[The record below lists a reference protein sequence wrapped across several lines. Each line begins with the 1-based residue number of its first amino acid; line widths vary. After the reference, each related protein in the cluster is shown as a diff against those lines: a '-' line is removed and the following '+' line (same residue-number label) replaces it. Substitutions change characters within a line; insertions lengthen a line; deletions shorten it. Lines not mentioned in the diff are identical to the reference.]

1 MAQRAFTSRSA
12 VLIMHAVFYVPSV
25 VAVPRLRPVHAPECA
40 GQCIPGLKSKRNNVR
55 NEVSVQSSA
64 NIAGGRVAVGYVR
77 INSTH
82 GPGGLDPARNLAKG
96 WNLGL
101 YFLQRV

>member
-64 NIAGGRVAVGYVR
+64 NIAGGRVAVGYE
-77 INSTH
+77 
-82 GPGGLDPARNLAKG
+82 
-96 WNLGL
+96 
-101 YFLQRV
+101 